1 MKNDYIAFLF
11 VQLTNTLAKVDV
23 SLSTITLDDFCAES
37 DNTTPED
44 DSFNLLTA
52 VDAFNKVVAC
62 KKLIDHAEDLAD
74 VLADSVLE

>member
-44 DSFNLLTA
+44 DSSNLLTA

>member
-1 MKNDYIAFLF
+1 MRNDYTSFLL
-11 VQLTNTLAKVDV
+11 VQLTSSLAKA
-23 SLSTITLDDFCAES
+23 SALLSTVTLNDFYVES
-37 DNTTPED
+37 NTTTPED
-44 DSFNLLTA
+44 DSSNLLTA